1 MHPHWKL
8 IHAISWQK
16 CEYELLVLCVCV
28 CVQVEE
34 PVCTEY
40 TFLWVALDKLAQET
54 IISLL
59 GSHGKD
65 ECLFQYKLMT

>member
-1 MHPHWKL
+1 M
-8 IHAISWQK
+8 
-16 CEYELLVLCVCV
+16 
-28 CVQVEE
+28 
-34 PVCTEY
+34 CTEY